1 MRRPNVVRNTVP
13 SARSLRYFPHVPFH
27 THTQLRVCIV
37 TYCRKGNTQKKKG
50 GRKIEGRERE
60 KGTFINWNI
69 QTIVEYTH
77 THTIVSL
84 LLYVCVCFFNHHQRE
99 PVDILLLYTIA
110 ELWNVI
116 SMPLIVQ
123 PLEQNLMSI
132 CLNVKKKRVWNMMPR
147 SICRMSHAPLRE
159 RGKKKKNRWWYFFL
173 LPMGVVVVVDKCGAA
188 VVYTV

>member
-77 THTIVSL
+77 THTHNSFSSSL
-84 LLYVCVCFFNHHQRE
+84 CVCVLLQSSSKRTSWYSAPIYHRRTVERDFDA
-99 PVDILLLYTIA
+99 VDCTTFRTK
-110 ELWNVI
+110 
-116 SMPLIVQ
+116 
-123 PLEQNLMSI
+123 
-132 CLNVKKKRVWNMMPR
+132 LNVYLFKCKKKEGVK
-147 SICRMSHAPLRE
+147 HDAPQHLQDVAR
-159 RGKKKKNRWWYFFL
+159 
-173 LPMGVVVVVDKCGAA
+173 AS
-188 VVYTV
+188 

>member
-37 TYCRKGNTQKKKG
+37 TYCRKGNTQKK
-50 GRKIEGRERE
+50 GRQKNRRERERE

-132 CLNVKKKRVWNMMPR
+132 CLNVKKKRGCETWCPAA
-147 SICRMSHAPLRE
+147 SAGCRTRLLGRE
-159 RGKKKKNRWWYFFL
+159 AKKKKSMMVFFFTSY
-173 LPMGVVVVVDKCGAA
+173 GCGCSGR
-188 VVYTV
+188 